1 MPPHKPNRQEREL
14 QKNLDAARG
23 SIENKDAYITKL
35 EGTIAGLNE
44 RVTALQE
51 QAPES
56 AKLKEINRQL
66 GKENARFSLEFVS
79 MSQKLSSHE
88 LAAIFSKKTIRD
100 LENQNAAFRA
110 ALREV
115 L

>member
-1 MPPHKPNRQEREL
+1 MPPHKPNRFEVEL
-14 QKNLDAARG
+14 KKNLDEAQKTVAARDAD
-23 SIENKDAYITKL
+23 IEKL
-35 EGTIAGLNE
+35 CTNLADKIEQVATLEKEAG
-44 RVTALQE
+44 
-51 QAPES
+51 ES

-100 LENQNAAFRA
+100 LENQNAALRA